1 MSIRVGTEET
11 LNFAQTLKEQHKTDV
26 LDCYHNDIIPLI
38 KDIEK
43 SKKCFQSNKTISMC
57 DSPRQYDVFS
67 NVNNINDW
75 ITGMVKEKH
84 TLINILMRVLDVY
97 NKFSLFIK
105 IDDDKISTGNDMK
118 AIIGSVVHKTAGQK
132 KQIISGFL
140 DAIEKVFGLFFS
152 TFVTKETEKIHYE
165 NESFIL
171 LNNQIEQGRR
181 AIYGIDLIYKMTDIS
196 IKEFFM
202 LVHTNREQLFK
213 DKHQYN

>member
-1 MSIRVGTEET
+1 
-11 LNFAQTLKEQHKTDV
+11 
-26 LDCYHNDIIPLI
+26 
-38 KDIEK
+38 
-43 SKKCFQSNKTISMC
+43 
-57 DSPRQYDVFS
+57 
-67 NVNNINDW
+67 
-75 ITGMVKEKH
+75 
-84 TLINILMRVLDVY
+84 MRVLDVY